1 VGSQCTVTTTII
13 NEADQPYT
21 GHTVQ
26 SRAID
31 FKNRAS
37 KAAYAKYKKKS
48 ITEIKAKYEAKGIKV
63 RVKITTIKPGWWF
76 ILYTMQDKGK
86 GITNSESWPR

>member
-1 VGSQCTVTTTII
+1 MGSQCTVTTTII